1 MTLHA
6 VSPRNFQ
13 IGITKFG
20 DACQWVQPARR
31 DNFLNSH
38 CEDTELP
45 FAAALG

>member
-1 MTLHA
+1 MHA
-6 VSPRNFQ
+6 ISPRIFQ
-13 IGITKFG
+13 IGITKF
-20 DACQWVQPARR
+20 AYPCRWVQPVRR

>member
-1 MTLHA
+1 MHA
-6 VSPRNFQ
+6 ISPCNFQ
-13 IGITKFG
+13 IGITNFG
-20 DACQWVQPARR
+20 DACQWLAPLRR